1 MSLEDYILDHI
12 TPEDEYLHRLYRAT
26 NLQLLRP
33 NMASGHLQGSLLRML
48 TTLVKPQRV
57 LEIGTF
63 SGYATLCIAAALPPD
78 GRILTFEIN
87 DEQEAFTRPWFDDSP
102 HADKIEFVIGDALTL
117 LPQREETF
125 QMAFIDG
132 NKRDYT
138 AYYDLVLPRITG
150 GGLLIFDNTL
160 WSGKVA
166 DPSHHDAQ
174 TEGIRT
180 FNDRVAHDPR
190 VETLILPLRDG
201 LTLLRKKDTE

>member
-48 TTLVKPQRV
+48 TAMVKPRRV

-63 SGYATLCIAAALPPD
+63 SGYATLCIAAALPQD
-78 GRILTFEIN
+78 GSILTFEIN
-87 DEQEAFTRPWFDDSP
+87 DEQEAFTRPWFDGSP

-138 AYYDLVLPRITG
+138 AYYDLVLPRITD

-201 LTLLRKKDTE
+201 LTLLRKRT

>member
-1 MSLEDYILDHI
+1 MSIDDYILDHI

-26 NLQLLRP
+26 NLRLLRP
-33 NMASGHLQGSLLRML
+33 NMLSGHLQGSLLRML
-48 TTLVKPQRV
+48 TALINPQSV

-63 SGYATLCIAAALPPD
+63 SGYATLCIAAALPPK

-87 DEQEAFTRPWFDDSP
+87 DEQEVFTRPWFEGSP
-102 HADKIEFVIGDALTL
+102 HAEKIEFVIGDALTI
-117 LPQREETF
+117 LPQRDDTF

-138 AYYDLVLPRITG
+138 AYYDLVLPRITT

-160 WSGKVA
+160 WSGNVI
-166 DPSHHDAQ
+166 DPAHRDAQ

-180 FNDRVAHDPR
+180 FNDRVACDPR
-190 VETLILPLRDG
+190 VETLILPIRDG
-201 LTLLRKKDTE
+201 LTLLRKKA